1 MTELKLDLLL
11 RIDYECDSDFVV
23 RLLGHTP
30 KSYYRK
36 GAPTPWRHPRRYPWT
51 LCEYEFVMDPACKS
65 FSQFLISLFS
75 ARRVYLP
82 LLSAYVTGR
91 SGYFDMTFTLGHID
105 SDFSF
110 AVEGEAHE
118 ILRDFRAGI
127 CFDTSA
133 MTLDA

>member
-51 LCEYEFVMDPACKS
+51 LCEYEFVMDPASICRCCPPMS
-65 FSQFLISLFS
+65 PAAPAIS
-75 ARRVYLP
+75 
-82 LLSAYVTGR
+82 
-91 SGYFDMTFTLGHID
+91 I
-105 SDFSF
+105 
-110 AVEGEAHE
+110 
-118 ILRDFRAGI
+118 
-127 CFDTSA
+127 
-133 MTLDA
+133 